1 MISLS
6 PPQAALCHACRMPPV
21 GLPYNSRGGGLD
33 RSISSFKPIPEI
45 YSRFLR
51 NYEIKF
57 LYKIYGERIL
67 VVQQRIYTWP
77 WGRPDC

>member
-33 RSISSFKPIPEI
+33 RSISRFKPIPEI